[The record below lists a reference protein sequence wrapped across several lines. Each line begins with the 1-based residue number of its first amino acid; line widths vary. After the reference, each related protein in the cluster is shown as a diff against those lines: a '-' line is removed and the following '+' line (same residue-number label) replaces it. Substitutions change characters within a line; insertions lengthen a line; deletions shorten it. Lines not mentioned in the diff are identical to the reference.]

1 MKISA
6 KTKIAIITVIATMSA
21 YVTVLAATS
30 SRG

>member
-21 YVTVLAATS
+21 CVTAMATTS